1 MKVILVDDEKAMHLI
16 MKKML
21 AKIGEV
27 EVMGAFLD
35 TMAASSYLNDHEVD
49 LIFVDINMPRQSGLE
64 FAEGL
69 RKQGKQIRIVF
80 ITSHVEYALSAFDV
94 FAFDYMVK
102 PVKQDRLLQTVHRA
116 LAESPSKL
124 PKEEVVATIEAQAVE
139 FNALGRIEI
148 NSDHG
153 AKTKWRSSKS
163 IELFAYLLVQQGRL
177 VSRTRLIEDIF
188 GNMPQKNAEVYLNT
202 TVYQLRKLL
211 NTYGLKEVL
220 HTYNNY
226 YALNLTDVTV
236 DFIRFEEG
244 CRQLSVIQSET
255 DMEQALLLEQLY
267 VGNLF
272 GEYGY
277 TWSLSEVERLSLMYS
292 ALNQRLCQALMKA
305 KDTSNAI
312 RLLKKLLHRD
322 ELHEES
328 LILLMRALS
337 MQKNKEALIEHYEQ
351 YTAQLLQEIGTAPS
365 LEVAALYAQLLSEAR

>member
-1 MKVILVDDEKAMHLI
+1 MKVILIDDEKAMHLI

-21 AKIGEV
+21 AKIREV

-35 TMAASSYLNDHEVD
+35 TKAASSYLDDHEVN
-49 LIFVDINMPRQSGLE
+49 LIFVDINMPRESGLE

-69 RKQGKQIRIVF
+69 RKQGKQTHIVF
-80 ITSHVEYALSAFDV
+80 ITSHIEYALSAFDV

-116 LAESPSKL
+116 LAESRSKL
-124 PKEEVVATIEAQAVE
+124 PEEEVVATIEAQAVE

-148 NSDHG
+148 HSDHG
-153 AKTKWRSSKS
+153 TKTKWKSSKS

-211 NTYGLKEVL
+211 NGYGLKKVL

-226 YALNLTDVTV
+226 YALNLSDITV

-244 CRQLSVIQSET
+244 CRRLSVIQSGA
-255 DMEQALLLEQLY
+255 DIEQALLIEQMY
-267 VGNLF
+267 VGDLF

-277 TWSLSEVERLSLMYS
+277 TWSLSEVERLLLMYN
-292 ALNQRLCQALMKA
+292 ALNQRLCNALLEA

-312 RLLKKLLHRD
+312 RLLKKLLHRN

-328 LILLMRALS
+328 LILLIRALS
-337 MQKNKEALIEHYEQ
+337 MQNNKEALIKHYEQ
-351 YTAQLLQEIGTAPS
+351 YTARLLQEIGVAPS
-365 LEVAALYAQLLSEAR
+365 PELAALYAQLLSETQ